1 MATPSKRHLSTRTEK
16 RDLEELFERYGK
28 VLSVDVKPMGYAFV
42 EFEDPRDAD
51 DAVKSLN
58 GYELDGAR
66 IAVEWSRRSGGPG
79 SGCFLCGGQGHWA
92 RECPDAREKGMDVR
106 SGRCFR
112 CGELGHLAKYCRGGG
127 DYDRRAPSPRYR
139 GRSPYYGGRGGGYY
153 DDYDRYRRISRSP
166 PAYGGSG
173 SGSYGPPR
181 NRSRS
186 PVYRRSQSPYG
197 YNDYRRSPSPYGNV
211 SGSLESVL
219 IKNMRNAWII
229 CGQGLNVYFFFLL
242 EVPKFVR
249 RDVG

>member
-1 MATPSKRHLSTRTEK
+1 MTTPSKLYIGHLSSRTEK

-51 DAVKSLN
+51 DAVKQLN

-112 CGELGHLAKYCRGGG
+112 CGELGHLAKYCSGNS
-127 DYDRRAPSPRYR
+127 DYDRRGPSPKYGRA
-139 GRSPYYGGRGGGYY
+139 RSPYYSGRGGSYY
-153 DDYDRYRRISRSP
+153 DDYDRYRRYSKSP
-166 PAYGGSG
+166 PYGGSG
-173 SGSYGPPR
+173 SGSYSGR

-186 PVYRRSQSPYG
+186 PYSRRSQSPY
-197 YNDYRRSPSPYGNV
+197 YNDYGRRSPSPYGC
-211 SGSLESVL
+211 SE
-219 IKNMRNAWII
+219 IC
-229 CGQGLNVYFFFLL
+229 CGQKVACFGGFEGFLFGNGQGDL
-242 EVPKFVR
+242 HL
-249 RDVG
+249 

>member
-1 MATPSKRHLSTRTEK
+1 MHDGTTTILQTRHKYLIGESLSNLTMATPSKL
-16 RDLEELFERYGK
+16 
-28 VLSVDVKPMGYAFV
+28 LSVDVKPMGYAFV

-197 YNDYRRSPSPYGNV
+197 YNDYRRSPSPYGY
-211 SGSLESVL
+211 VL
-219 IKNMRNAWII
+219 GR
-229 CGQGLNVYFFFLL
+229 
-242 EVPKFVR
+242 
-249 RDVG
+249 